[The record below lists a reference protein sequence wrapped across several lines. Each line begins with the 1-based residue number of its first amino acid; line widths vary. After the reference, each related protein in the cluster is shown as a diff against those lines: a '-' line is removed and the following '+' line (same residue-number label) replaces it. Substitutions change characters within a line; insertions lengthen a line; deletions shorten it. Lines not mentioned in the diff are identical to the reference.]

1 MRVFQPQGNENKDQ
15 ISNSAMKY
23 TSGKGFTGYTKEYA
37 GYRLKAAF
45 CEMQRARDLKGY
57 YIRIGF
63 S

>member
-1 MRVFQPQGNENKDQ
+1 
-15 ISNSAMKY
+15 MKY
-23 TSGKGFTGYTKEYA
+23 TSGKGFTGYTKEYT

-45 CEMQRARDLKGY
+45 CEMQRAGDLKGY